1 MIRAA
6 ALLSS
11 FVLPLALAQP
21 QTTPATPKPA
31 ETQPADK
38 PTDVKPAEVK
48 PADAKPA
55 EPAKEPAKEPVKPAD
70 PFVLGYTMKD
80 IDGKDQKLDQYKG
93 KVVLIVNVA
102 SKCGLTPQYK
112 SLQKLFDEKKDKGLV
127 ILGFPANDFAGQEPG
142 KDADIKSFCEKN
154 YGVTFPIFSKIAVK
168 GDEQHA
174 LYKQLAG
181 QAKPLGGDPSWNFT
195 KFLVNREGKVVAR
208 FEPRIDP
215 SDATLGKKLDE
226 LLAEGGAAPAKK
238 DEKKEDKKED
248 KKPDAPASGK

>member
-21 QTTPATPKPA
+21 VTPPATPKPA
-31 ETQPADK
+31 ETQPA
-38 PTDVKPAEVK
+38 EVK
-48 PADAKPA
+48 PADVKPAVKPAATPEAKPA
-55 EPAKEPAKEPVKPAD
+55 EPVKEPVKPAD
-70 PFVLGYTMKD
+70 PYVLGHTMKD

-154 YGVTFPIFSKIAVK
+154 YGVTFPIFSKIVVK

-174 LYKQLAG
+174 LYKQLSG

-195 KFLVNREGKVVAR
+195 KFLVDKDGKVVAR

-215 SDATLGKKLDE
+215 SDATFVKKIDE
-226 LLAEGGAAPAKK
+226 LLGVTAAHEPTKREDGKKPEPAAPQAPAKAK
-238 DEKKEDKKED
+238 
-248 KKPDAPASGK
+248 